1 MKNWIE
7 DRFTKSNHKTS
18 KKDNKLPIIKLGTH
32 KKRTVILWIIF
43 MAGFIFAVYKNFTA
57 INIHTVHEK
66 AIIKEEVVDT
76 SDIQSFAKELSYYVK
91 ENVLKPIDK
100 DYIFSELINPV
111 FYHEENRNISVSLAV
126 KYLDKNT
133 KIIQVFQYE
142 LVLLKENNWIIIK

>member
-18 KKDNKLPIIKLGTH
+18 KKDNKFPIINLGTH

-76 SDIQSFAKELSYYVK
+76 SDIQSFATNFIKTYY
-91 ENVLKPIDK
+91 
-100 DYIFSELINPV
+100 
-111 FYHEENRNISVSLAV
+111 
-126 KYLDKNT
+126 T
-133 KIIQVFQYE
+133 
-142 LVLLKENNWIIIK
+142 